1 MRRIVLITLLL
12 PTLLIAQ
19 TRSGPRAGLGIA
31 TISRGYLLQW
41 KGSAQLG
48 PIVGWSWEVP
58 WTEQASFLFEPMY
71 IAKGSYVR
79 NAVTQQSNSERLGFV
94 EIPIILK
101 LSISKDKGGVFLS
114 GGIMGGYL
122 VTSKQVVRQ
131 NNGSALVS
139 NDYLAGSPRRFQYG
153 VALGAGFDKGNF
165 SFESRVQTSLSPFN
179 PVYQAQNLVIGLH
192 FTYYIPRKADRERK
206 KELDE

>member
-12 PTLLIAQ
+12 PCLLFAQ

-165 SFESRVQTSLSPFN
+165 SFEARAQTSLSPFN
-179 PVYQAQNLVIGLH
+179 PVYQAQNLVVGLH
-192 FTYYIPRKADRERK
+192 FTYYIPKKADRERK
-206 KELDE
+206 KEMD

>member
-1 MRRIVLITLLL
+1 
-12 PTLLIAQ
+12 AQ

-165 SFESRVQTSLSPFN
+165 SFEARAQTSLSPFN
-179 PVYQAQNLVIGLH
+179 PVYQAQNLVVGLH
-192 FTYYIPRKADRERK
+192 FTYYIPKKADRERK
-206 KELDE
+206 KEMD